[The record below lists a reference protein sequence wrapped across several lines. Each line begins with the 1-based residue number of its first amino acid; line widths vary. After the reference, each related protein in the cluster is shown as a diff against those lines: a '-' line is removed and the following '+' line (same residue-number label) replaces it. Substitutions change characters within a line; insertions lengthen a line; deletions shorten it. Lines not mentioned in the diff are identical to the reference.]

1 MTLNRSL
8 GGWHGWWTQR
18 KFQNR
23 LARKACRVASGIRS
37 QASRNWSDPRKHGPS
52 QPVSA
57 HGVLGDHPAL
67 CTPSA
72 QACIQRHRPRWKEH
86 PPSQWPGPASQRLKQ
101 TTTRKIASIIERV
114 VRFDKDIFKIHPGLN
129 GDLVPEDAACEL
141 GGEAFIWRA
150 LVRQPTGYERWDL
163 QIKRLQHDWCS
174 AAQTLFAPHHPHYRS

>member
-8 GGWHGWWTQR
+8 SGWHGWWTQR

-23 LARKACRVASGIRS
+23 LARKAGRVASGIRS

-57 HGVLGDHPAL
+57 HGVLGDHRAL

-86 PPSQWPGPASQRLKQ
+86 PPSQWPGPASQRPKQ

-114 VRFDKDIFKIHPGLN
+114 VRFDKDIFKKHPGLN

-141 GGEAFIWRA
+141 GGEAFVWRA
-150 LVRQPTGYERWDL
+150 LVRQPAMKDEAFR
-163 QIKRLQHDWCS
+163 
-174 AAQTLFAPHHPHYRS
+174 